1 MLESLKQE
9 VYEANLLLPQ
19 YGIVTFTWGNVS
31 GIDRE
36 RGCMVVV
43 RPDQYTAHVLPLD
56 AFDELSAF
64 FAGILVLLVSINQG
78 VETALFS
85 NLYPGYSFKAFPV
98 FIVIFLITALCGAS
112 FRRLQERNRAQW
124 AAERA
129 RHENERLKRNT
140 EIASR
145 IHDAVTSDLSL
156 AALQSSR
163 QMNDD
168 RVTDKEQW
176 KDVNERIVAALG
188 KIAADAKSAVE
199 Q

>member
-1 MLESLKQE
+1 MKERSVPFSTILSGSCRECAMRGESFDCAL
-9 VYEANLLLPQ
+9 
-19 YGIVTFTWGNVS
+19 YGAI
-31 GIDRE
+31 
-36 RGCMVVV
+36 
-43 RPDQYTAHVLPLD
+43 
-56 AFDELSAF
+56 LSIGLYGAC
-64 FAGILVLLVSINQG
+64 AGILVLLVRINQG

-163 QMNDD
+163 QMNED

-176 KDVNERIVAALG
+176 KDVRSLG
-188 KIAADAKSAVE
+188 NA
-199 Q
+199 